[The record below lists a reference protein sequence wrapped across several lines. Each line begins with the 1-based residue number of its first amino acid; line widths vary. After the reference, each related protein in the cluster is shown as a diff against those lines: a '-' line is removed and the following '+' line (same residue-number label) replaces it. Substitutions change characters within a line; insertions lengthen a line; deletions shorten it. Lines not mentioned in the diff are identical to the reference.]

1 MFWFDLEPDFR
12 MNADCQRLCEKLI
25 PSAYVQQGV
34 QARRTRENL
43 IRHLLEQVSGDGARR
58 HPPLPRAGTGVAAG
72 ASLHPEGSLADSEAS
87 HWSDVCNL
95 DPNPFT
101 DWE

>member
-1 MFWFDLEPDFR
+1 MCI
-12 MNADCQRLCEKLI
+12 MSNADGKDHSISHAFMGMCI
-25 PSAYVQQGV
+25 AYV
-34 QARRTRENL
+34 ASSYCNL
-43 IRHLLEQVSGDGARR
+43 WKWWSPGSF
-58 HPPLPRAGTGVAAG
+58 LPGVAAG
-72 ASLHPEGSLADSEAS
+72 ASLHPEGNLADSEAS